1 MKKEEILYTIKG
13 LPPFPETA
21 LKAIKVIK
29 DTDSSAQDLVNIIQ
43 YDQSI
48 TANILRFAN
57 SAYFGLRAK
66 VTSLKQAVAYLGTKA
81 IMDMLFLSGS
91 LSYFSGEY
99 TGYGLKGED
108 LLSHSVSTA
117 LMCRILG
124 ERIELEET
132 STVFTA
138 GLLHDIG
145 KVVLSSFVR
154 DKYDEI
160 MDLVTHNKYSF
171 VTAEREVLGMDHAQ
185 VGGEMAQEWG
195 IPASIASPIS
205 LHHQFEK
212 APIEDIST
220 PLVFLADQT
229 YLFIGGTMGA
239 DTWSFRKIKEAL
251 TRCRLSED
259 DLDRAMLSLHESM
272 KNVQGLLS
280 P

>member
-29 DTDSSAQDLVNIIQ
+29 DSDSSAQDLVNIIQ

-91 LSYFSGEY
+91 LSYFRGEY

-117 LMCRILG
+117 LLCRILG

-145 KVVLSSFVR
+145 KVVLSSFVS
-154 DKYDEI
+154 DKYNEI
-160 MDLVTHNKYSF
+160 MQLVTHKKYSF
-171 VTAEREVLGMDHAQ
+171 VMAEREVLGMDHAQ

-195 IPASIASPIS
+195 IPAAIASPIS

-212 APIEDIST
+212 APLEDIST
-220 PLVFLADQT
+220 PLVFLADQA
-229 YLFIGGTMGA
+229 YFLIGGTMGA

-251 TRCRLSED
+251 TRCQLRED
-259 DLDRAMLSLHESM
+259 DLDSAMLTLHESM
-272 KNVQGLLS
+272 KSVQGLLRS
-280 P
+280 

>member
-29 DTDSSAQDLVNIIQ
+29 DSDSSAQDLVNIIQ

-91 LSYFSGEY
+91 LSYFRGEY

-154 DKYDEI
+154 DKYNEI
-160 MDLVTHNKYSF
+160 MQLVTHKKYSF
-171 VTAEREVLGMDHAQ
+171 VMAEREVLGMDHAQ
-185 VGGEMAQEWG
+185 VGGEMAQQWG

-220 PLVFLADQT
+220 PLVFLADQA
-229 YLFIGGTMGA
+229 YFLIGGTMGA

-251 TRCRLSED
+251 TRCRLRED
-259 DLDRAMLSLHESM
+259 DLDSAMLALHESM
-272 KNVQGLLS
+272 KSVQGLLR

>member
-29 DTDSSAQDLVNIIQ
+29 DSDSSAQDLVNIIQ

-91 LSYFSGEY
+91 LSYFRGEY

-154 DKYDEI
+154 DKYNEI
-160 MDLVTHNKYSF
+160 TQLVTHKKYSF
-171 VTAEREVLGMDHAQ
+171 VMAEREVLGMDHAQ

-220 PLVFLADQT
+220 PLVFLADQA
-229 YLFIGGTMGA
+229 YFLIGGTMGA

-251 TRCRLSED
+251 TRCRLRED
-259 DLDRAMLSLHESM
+259 DLDSAMLTLHESM
-272 KNVQGLLS
+272 KSVQGLLR

>member
-29 DTDSSAQDLVNIIQ
+29 DLDSSAQDLVNIIQ

-91 LSYFSGEY
+91 LSYFRGEH

-154 DKYDEI
+154 DKYNEI
-160 MDLVTHNKYSF
+160 MQLVTHKKYSF
-171 VTAEREVLGMDHAQ
+171 VMAEREVLGMDHAQ

-220 PLVFLADQT
+220 PLVFLADQA
-229 YLFIGGTMGA
+229 YFLIGGTMGA

-251 TRCRLSED
+251 TRCRLRED
-259 DLDRAMLSLHESM
+259 DLDSAMLALHESM
-272 KNVQGLLS
+272 KSVQGLLR